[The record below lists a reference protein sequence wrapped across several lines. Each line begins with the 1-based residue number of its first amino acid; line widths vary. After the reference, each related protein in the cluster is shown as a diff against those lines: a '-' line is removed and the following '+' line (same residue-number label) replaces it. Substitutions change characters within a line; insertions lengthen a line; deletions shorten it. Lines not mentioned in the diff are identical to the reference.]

1 MEKYKRNKAGVVH
14 VRLEY
19 ELLNS
24 AAWTALDSLAH
35 DLYIELKKKFDFNKG
50 GYEHLVLPPSEVS
63 WLMSRNTYWDR
74 IKKLIKYGFIK
85 AVKPGGLPKPTVYA
99 LSERWRRVS
108 VEIVDKEGRE
118 AIRAGY
124 AKKKRHKD
132 VSANATDYW
141 NKKKKKKRRKSNAG
155 ING

>member
-1 MEKYKRNKAGVVH
+1 MEKYKRNKPGVAH

-35 DLYIELKKKFDFNKG
+35 DLYIELKKKFDFNKE

-63 WLMSRNTYWDR
+63 WLMSANTYWLR
-74 IKKLIKYGFIK
+74 IKALIKYGFIK
-85 AVKPGGLPKPTVYA
+85 VVEHGGLYKKPTVYA
-99 LSERWRRVS
+99 LSEGWRKKS

-118 AIRAGY
+118 AIRAGN

-132 VSANATDYW
+132 VSANAAEYW
-141 NKKKKKKRRKSNAG
+141 NKKRRESNAG